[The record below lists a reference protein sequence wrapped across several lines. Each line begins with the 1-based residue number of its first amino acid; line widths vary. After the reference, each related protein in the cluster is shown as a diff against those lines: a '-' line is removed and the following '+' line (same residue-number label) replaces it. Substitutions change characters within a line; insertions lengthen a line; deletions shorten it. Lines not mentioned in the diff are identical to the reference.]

1 MYSQEMP
8 ASQSKGHDL
17 YQPSENARKLEGH
30 TWQIRYGDG
39 SSARGDVWVDSVTI
53 GGVTAEEQA
62 VETAQ
67 QVSAQF
73 TQDTD
78 NDGLVG
84 LAFSKINTGRSYPLP
99 FAVDYMYSP
108 LIVKPNQQKTFFDN
122 VKDELDLPLFA
133 VTLRSQA
140 PGHYDFGYI
149 DESRFKGEI
158 TYKPVDDSEG
168 FWTFTADGY
177 SVGDKGGTGAP
188 ITGIADTGT
197 TLLLVDDS
205 VLEDYYAEVPDAVND
220 NSIGGYV
227 FPCNTKLP
235 SFTVKINDYDAVI
248 PGEYINYAPVD
259 RTGTY
264 CYGGIQS
271 SQGLGFAIFGDVF
284 LKSQYVVFDAD
295 GPKLGFAAQA

>member
-1 MYSQEMP
+1 
-8 ASQSKGHDL
+8 
-17 YQPSENARKLEGH
+17 
-30 TWQIRYGDG
+30 
-39 SSARGDVWVDSVTI
+39 
-53 GGVTAEEQA
+53 
-62 VETAQ
+62 
-67 QVSAQF
+67 
-73 TQDTD
+73 
-78 NDGLVG
+78 
-84 LAFSKINTGRSYPLP
+84 
-99 FAVDYMYSP
+99 
-108 LIVKPNQQKTFFDN
+108 
-122 VKDELDLPLFA
+122 
-133 VTLRSQA
+133 
-140 PGHYDFGYI
+140 
-149 DESRFKGEI
+149 
-158 TYKPVDDSEG
+158 
-168 FWTFTADGY
+168 TADGY

-295 GPKLGFAAQA
+295 GPKLGFA

>member
-1 MYSQEMP
+1 M
-8 ASQSKGHDL
+8 
-17 YQPSENARKLEGH
+17 
-30 TWQIRYGDG
+30 
-39 SSARGDVWVDSVTI
+39 
-53 GGVTAEEQA
+53 
-62 VETAQ
+62 
-67 QVSAQF
+67 
-73 TQDTD
+73 
-78 NDGLVG
+78 
-84 LAFSKINTGRSYPLP
+84 
-99 FAVDYMYSP
+99 
-108 LIVKPNQQKTFFDN
+108 
-122 VKDELDLPLFA
+122 
-133 VTLRSQA
+133 TLRSNA

-177 SVGDKGGTGAP
+177 SVGDKGGKGAP

-205 VLEDYYAEVPDAVND
+205 VLEDYYAEVPGAVN
-220 NSIGGYV
+220 NELIGGYV
-227 FPCNTKLP
+227 FPCDTELP

-248 PGEYINYAPVD
+248 PGEHINYVPVD
-259 RTGTY
+259 QTGVT

-271 SQGLGFAIFGDVF
+271 NQGLGFSIFGDVF